1 MIPRLRKPIWVWST
15 TLLELKG
22 VKVRYGSLEVL
33 HGIDLEVSRGEI
45 VCLLGSNAAGK
56 STLVNTILGIV
67 RLSGGEIWFRGERI
81 DQLRPG
87 EIIARGFAV
96 VPEDGQVFTDLTVLE
111 NLRMG
116 LYLKTSQFDV
126 DAALEKMFVIYP
138 ILKERLRQKAGLM
151 SGGERQM
158 LAMARALISDPSML
172 ILDSPSMGL
181 APKYVHQ
188 QFKLLRDL
196 NARRDMTA
204 LVVEQNANMALT
216 LSHRGY
222 VLQNG
227 EIALQ
232 GDAKQLL
239 SNEQVRLAY
248 LT

>member
-1 MIPRLRKPIWVWST
+1 
-15 TLLELKG
+15 LLELKG

-33 HGIDLEVSRGEI
+33 HGIDLEVNQGEI
-45 VCLLGSNAAGK
+45 ICLLGSNAAGK
-56 STLVNTILGIV
+56 STLVNAILGIV

-96 VPEDGQVFTDLTVLE
+96 VPEDGQAFTDLTVLE

-116 LYLKTSQFDV
+116 LYLKTSRFDV
-126 DAALEKMFVIYP
+126 EAALEKMFVIYP
-138 ILKERLRQKAGLM
+138 VLKERLRQKAGLM

-188 QFKLLRDL
+188 QFKLLREL
-196 NARRDMTA
+196 NAHRDMTV
-204 LVVEQNANMALT
+204 LVVEQNANMALA

-239 SNEQVRLAY
+239 GNEQVRLAY

>member
-1 MIPRLRKPIWVWST
+1 
-15 TLLELKG
+15 LLELKG

-126 DAALEKMFVIYP
+126 DAALERMFVIYP

-196 NARRDMTA
+196 NVGRDMTA
-204 LVVEQNANMALT
+204 LVVEQNANMALA

-222 VLQNG
+222 VLQDG

>member
-1 MIPRLRKPIWVWST
+1 M
-15 TLLELKG
+15 LELKG

-33 HGIDLEVSRGEI
+33 HGIDLEVNQGEI

-67 RLSGGEIWFRGERI
+67 RLSDGEIWFRGERI

-181 APKYVHQ
+181 APKFVHQ

-204 LVVEQNANMALT
+204 LLVEQNANMALA

>member
-1 MIPRLRKPIWVWST
+1 
-15 TLLELKG
+15 LLELKG

>member
-1 MIPRLRKPIWVWST
+1 
-15 TLLELKG
+15 LLKLKG
-22 VKVRYGSLEVL
+22 VKVCYGSLEVL
-33 HGIDLEVSRGEI
+33 HGVDLEVNQGEI
-45 VCLLGSNAAGK
+45 ICLLGSNAAGK

-126 DAALEKMFVIYP
+126 DAALERMFVIYP

-196 NARRDMTA
+196 NVGRDMTA
-204 LVVEQNANMALT
+204 LVVEQNANMALA

-222 VLQNG
+222 VLQDG

>member
-1 MIPRLRKPIWVWST
+1 
-15 TLLELKG
+15 LLKLKN
-22 VKVRYGSLEVL
+22 VKVRYGALEVL
-33 HGIDLEVSRGEI
+33 HGIDLEVNQGEI
-45 VCLLGSNAAGK
+45 ICLLGSNAAGK
-56 STLVNTILGIV
+56 STLVNAILGIV
-67 RLSGGEIWFRGERI
+67 HLSGGEIWFRGERI
-81 DQLRPG
+81 DNLRPG

-96 VPEDGQVFTDLTVLE
+96 VPEDGQVFIDLTVLE

-116 LYLKTSQFDV
+116 LYLKTSKFDT
-126 DAALEKMFVIYP
+126 DAAMEKMFALYP
-138 ILKERLRQKAGLM
+138 VLKERLRQKAGLM

-181 APKYVHQ
+181 APKFVHQ

-196 NARRDMTA
+196 NANRDMTV
-204 LVVEQNANMALT
+204 LVVEQNANMALA

-227 EIALQ
+227 EIVLQ

>member
-1 MIPRLRKPIWVWST
+1 MLK
-15 TLLELKG
+15 LKG
-22 VKVRYGSLEVL
+22 VKVCYGSLEVL
-33 HGIDLEVSRGEI
+33 HGVDLEVNQGEI
-45 VCLLGSNAAGK
+45 ICLLGSNAAGK

-126 DAALEKMFVIYP
+126 DAALERMFVIYP

-196 NARRDMTA
+196 NVGRDMTA
-204 LVVEQNANMALT
+204 LVVEQNANMALA

>member
-1 MIPRLRKPIWVWST
+1 
-15 TLLELKG
+15 LLELKG

-67 RLSGGEIWFRGERI
+67 RLSDGEIWFRGERI

>member
-1 MIPRLRKPIWVWST
+1 LLKLR
-15 TLLELKG
+15 G
-22 VKVRYGSLEVL
+22 VKVSYGSLEVL
-33 HGIDLEVSRGEI
+33 HGIDLDVGDGEI
-45 VCLLGSNAAGK
+45 ICLLGNNAAGK
-56 STLVNTILGIV
+56 STLVNSILGIV
-67 RLSGGEIWFRGERI
+67 RLSEGEIWFRGERI
-81 DQLRPG
+81 DQLSSG

-116 LYLKTSQFDV
+116 LYLKPSRFDTA
-126 DAALEKMFVIYP
+126 AALEKVCALYP

-196 NARRDMTA
+196 NAQRRMTVF
-204 LVVEQNANMALT
+204 VVEQNANMALA

-239 SNEQVRLAY
+239 RNEQVRLAY

>member
-1 MIPRLRKPIWVWST
+1 M
-15 TLLELKG
+15 LKLQG
-22 VKVRYGSLEVL
+22 VKVSYGPLEVV
-33 HGIDLEVSRGEI
+33 HGINLDVNEGEI
-45 VCLLGSNAAGK
+45 ICLLGNNAAGK
-56 STLVNTILGIV
+56 STLVNSILGIV
-67 RLSGGEIWFRGERI
+67 RISGGEIWFRGERI
-81 DQLRPG
+81 DLMRPG
-87 EIIARGFAV
+87 EIIGRGIAV

-116 LYLKTSQFDV
+116 LYLKGAKFDLN
-126 DAALEKMFVIYP
+126 AALEKVFALYP

-196 NARRDMTA
+196 NTHRAMTV
-204 LVVEQNANMALT
+204 LVVEQNANMALA
-216 LSHRGY
+216 LSHRAY

-239 SNEQVRLAY
+239 NNEQMRLAY

>member
-1 MIPRLRKPIWVWST
+1 MLK
-15 TLLELKG
+15 LKG
-22 VKVRYGSLEVL
+22 VRVRYGPLEVL
-33 HGIDLEVSRGEI
+33 HGIDLEVNQGEI
-45 VCLLGSNAAGK
+45 ICLLGSNAAGK

-67 RLSGGEIWFRGERI
+67 RLSDGEIWFRGERI
-81 DQLRPG
+81 DHLRPG

-116 LYLKTSQFDV
+116 LYLKTSRFDP
-126 DAALEKMFVIYP
+126 DAALEKVFAIYP

-196 NARRDMTA
+196 NTHRDMTV
-204 LVVEQNANMALT
+204 LVVEQNANMALA

-239 SNEQVRLAY
+239 NDEQVRLAY

>member
-1 MIPRLRKPIWVWST
+1 
-15 TLLELKG
+15 LLELKG

-33 HGIDLEVSRGEI
+33 HGIDLEVNQGEI

-181 APKYVHQ
+181 APKFVHQ

-196 NARRDMTA
+196 NARLDMTA
-204 LVVEQNANMALT
+204 LLVEQNANMALA

>member
-1 MIPRLRKPIWVWST
+1 
-15 TLLELKG
+15 LLELKG

-33 HGIDLEVSRGEI
+33 HGIDLEVNQGEI

-67 RLSGGEIWFRGERI
+67 RLSDGEIWFRGERI

-181 APKYVHQ
+181 APKFVHQ

-204 LVVEQNANMALT
+204 LLVEQNANMALA

>member
-1 MIPRLRKPIWVWST
+1 M
-15 TLLELKG
+15 LELKG

-33 HGIDLEVSRGEI
+33 HGIDLEVNQGEI

-181 APKYVHQ
+181 APKFVHQ

-196 NARRDMTA
+196 NARLDMTA
-204 LVVEQNANMALT
+204 LLVEQNANMALA